1 MNDLCESF
9 IDATDKLVFCGICGG
24 LYKSLSL
31 RSHHYKVHEG
41 KSLIEQCFDL
51 SSFVTEKGPP
61 IFHDLKKVLITDI
74 SDGKLMEEYSVFK
87 KYFVKAAEEVSGLNH
102 QLTLCIIIKHLYS
115 GKEVQNLPQTMREL
129 VLRIITVSTSEAI
142 CESFGSKMEVYHRR
156 FTNSDINDNEVG
168 R

>member
-1 MNDLCESF
+1 MKERFSENSLPQHKEIRAAAILMNDLCESF

-61 IFHDLKKVLITDI
+61 IFHDLKKFLITDI
-74 SDGKLMEEYSVFK
+74 SDGMLMEEYSVFK
-87 KYFVKAAEEVSGLNH
+87 KYFVKESK
-102 QLTLCIIIKHLYS
+102 QLRRYLAKKFKTCPRLRGSWYS
-115 GKEVQNLPQTMREL
+115 GS
-129 VLRIITVSTSEAI
+129 LRFQPAKQFVKLRLQD
-142 CESFGSKMEVYHRR
+142 GSIPSPFH
-156 FTNSDINDNEVG
+156 
-168 R
+168 

>member
-1 MNDLCESF
+1 MNDLCESL
-9 IDATDKLVFCGICGG
+9 IDASDELVVWGIYGG

-74 SDGKLMEEYSVFK
+74 SDGKLMEEYGVFK
-87 KYFVKAAEEVSGLNH
+87 RYFVKAAEEVSGLNH
-102 QLTLCIIIKHLYS
+102 QLTLCIVIKHL
-115 GKEVQNLPQTMREL
+115 
-129 VLRIITVSTSEAI
+129 
-142 CESFGSKMEVYHRR
+142 
-156 FTNSDINDNEVG
+156 
-168 R
+168 